1 MFPTSLHAMASLW
14 RRALPAAALL
24 LGACSILP
32 TYEPKAADAT
42 ISFVGIGR
50 PSFCSRAGRFS
61 LDVIEADGYRTAK
74 VPVGERISVWNYMSF
89 DGYNV
94 ISTCMPM
101 LAFTP
106 AAGKSYILNAGLADG
121 KCFIELV
128 REDKS
133 RDTGVALEPSMA
145 QPGC

>member
-1 MFPTSLHAMASLW
+1 MTRISFPTVATLW

-24 LGACSILP
+24 LGACSTLP

-42 ISFVGIGR
+42 ISFVGMGR
-50 PSFCSRAGRFS
+50 PSFCSRAGQFD

-74 VPVGERISVWNYMSF
+74 VPTGSRITIWNFMSF

-94 ISTCMPM
+94 VSSCSPT

-106 AAGKSYILNAGLADG
+106 VSGKSYILNAGLADG

-133 RDTGVALEPSMA
+133 RPTGVALEPSLA